1 MFYNLDIYQGS
12 VEHFVSFLSK
22 LGTMLIYGEAKKLL
36 VLRNVMNASNVRLSS
51 RRICG
56 NSLKKNTTYFNFT
69 EMNCLS
75 VFVSVLYGILR
86 NVATS
91 FCKV

>member
-56 NSLKKNTTYFNFT
+56 NSLKKKSHISILLKWIAF
-69 EMNCLS
+69 LS
-75 VFVSVLYGILR
+75 LFQFFMES
-86 NVATS
+86 
-91 FCKV
+91 